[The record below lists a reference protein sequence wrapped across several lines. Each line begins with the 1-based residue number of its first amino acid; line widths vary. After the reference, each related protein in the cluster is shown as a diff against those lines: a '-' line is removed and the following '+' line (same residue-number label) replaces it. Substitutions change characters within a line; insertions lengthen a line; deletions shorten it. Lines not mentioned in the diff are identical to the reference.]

1 MVHSTFSLL
10 FFFLCER
17 AIVSRWLFF
26 FRRRKGLMRR
36 NGVREREV
44 SRCARCFSPRRLA
57 LVSFSRVRQNS
68 FRARALLPRI
78 FFAPKR
84 RSRARLSSRQSSCF
98 LCFVFDRI
106 KGGER
111 RERRP
116 SSLFSLLPFF
126 IILFFFSL
134 PHRKNS
140 LLLLLLL
147 LLLFVNAKNTDP
159 SLLFLLVLLSSQLR
173 RLS

>member
-10 FFFLCER
+10 FFFSER
-17 AIVSRWLFF
+17 AIVSQFWLFF
-26 FRRRKGLMRR
+26 VPAEE
-36 NGVREREV
+36 GVDEKWGEREREV
-44 SRCARCFSPRRLA
+44 SRCARCFSPWRLA
-57 LVSFSRVRQNS
+57 LVSFSRVRIRS
-68 FRARALLPRI
+68 ARVR
-78 FFAPKR
+78 
-84 RSRARLSSRQSSCF
+84 
-98 LCFVFDRI
+98 
-106 KGGER
+106 
-111 RERRP
+111 
-116 SSLFSLLPFF
+116 SSLVFFSLQTSFARETFLSAIVECVFSFSIGYKEEKGEEREKREDPLFFLLPFF
-126 IILFFFSL
+126 KFFFSL